1 MANVFAKPDRPSVP
15 DDTPVDGVVDEAI
28 SSNWA
33 YDHNAAKTGVHAAG
47 AHNLL
52 NTGDVDDTPVDGV
65 VDEAISSNWAYD
77 HENDADVH
85 HTQNTDTDLD
95 ATFKATLA
103 KSGANSDITA
113 LSGLTTAL
121 TVAQGG
127 SGAKTFADT
136 AVLTGN
142 VAGAFNASTL
152 KVSDAGEATNASQP
166 AFNAYLTANELDVTG
181 DGTIWRGFDGSDNW
195 TERYDQGND
204 FNGDGLF
211 TAPITGRYILS
222 GVIYVRGL
230 LVAHTQVDF
239 YIETSN
245 RSYLVQECN
254 AYTLSVNGGFFMNG
268 TVQADMD
275 INDGAYLRVIVSNGT
290 KVVYIYATHTRFMGM
305 LIC

>member
-1 MANVFAKPDRPSVP
+1 MANVYAKSDRPSVP
-15 DDTPVDGVVDEAI
+15 
-28 SSNWA
+28 
-33 YDHNAAKTGVHAAG
+33 
-47 AHNLL
+47 
-52 NTGDVDDTPVDGV
+52 DDTPVDGV

-127 SGAKTFADT
+127 SGAKTFTDT

-166 AFNAYLTANELDVTG
+166 AFNAHVTATQSNVTG
-181 DGTIWRGFDGSDNW
+181 DGTAYDIIGAIW
-195 TERYDQGND
+195 TEVFDQGND
-204 FNGDGLF
+204 FSNGTF
-211 TAPITGRYILS
+211 TAPVTGRYLLCGTIGLD
-222 GVIYVRGL
+222 GV
-230 LVAHTQVDF
+230 LVDHTYGYGSVV
-239 YIETSN
+239 TSN
-245 RSYLVQECN
+245 RTYPAFSANPGAIAGATSLYMPF
-254 AYTLSVNGGFFMNG
+254 SFI
-268 TVQADMD
+268 ADMD
-275 INDGAYLRVIVSNGT
+275 VNDTAYLNVRIYYGAKVIDVKAGT
-290 KVVYIYATHTRFMGM
+290 YFMGS